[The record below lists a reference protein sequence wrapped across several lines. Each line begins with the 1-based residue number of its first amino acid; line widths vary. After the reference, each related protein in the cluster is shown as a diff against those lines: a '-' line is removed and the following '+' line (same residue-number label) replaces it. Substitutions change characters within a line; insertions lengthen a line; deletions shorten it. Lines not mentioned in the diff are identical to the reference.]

1 MAIQQ
6 RIVGQARDLGGGF
19 LVHRL
24 LPSALCQAVGP
35 FVFMDHF
42 GPVAVA
48 PDTGHD
54 VRPHPHIGLATVT
67 YLLDGAVMHR
77 DSLGTEQEIT
87 PGAINWMTA
96 GSGIVH
102 SERRPQRLQGKS
114 YVNHGFQLWAG
125 LPDDFEEVA
134 PEFAHTPASDIPVC
148 DRQGA
153 QVRVLVGDAFGLRS
167 PVRTFSPTVLLDL
180 RLPAGGDLQ
189 LPALAPEL
197 ALYPIDA
204 DMTVDGEEIQ
214 RLALNVLA
222 SPQQVRLQATQATRV
237 LVLGG
242 VPLAHR
248 FISWNFVS
256 SRKERVV
263 QAAAD
268 WHGRRMKPVPGD
280 DDERIELPPALV
292 PR

>member
-19 LVHRL
+19 VVQRL
-24 LPSALCQAVGP
+24 LPSALRQAVGP
-35 FVFMDHF
+35 FLFMDHF
-42 GPVAVA
+42 GPVTVQ
-48 PDTGHD
+48 PDAGHD

-67 YLLDGAVMHR
+67 YLLDGAIMHR
-77 DSLGTEQEIT
+77 DNLGSEQEIT

-102 SERRPQRLQGKS
+102 SERRPQRLQGQS

-134 PEFAHTPASDIPVC
+134 PEFVHTPACDIPVV
-148 DRQGA
+148 DQQGT
-153 QVRVLVGDAFGLRS
+153 QVRVLVGDAYGVRS
-167 PVRTFSPTVLLDL
+167 PVRTFSPTILLDL
-180 RLPAGGDLQ
+180 QLPAGAQLQ

-197 ALYPIDA
+197 ALYPVDA
-204 DMTVDGEEIQ
+204 DLTIDGEEIQ
-214 RLALNVLA
+214 RHTLNVLA
-222 SPQQVRLQATQATRV
+222 APQQVQLHATQATRV

-242 VPLAHR
+242 APLAHR
-248 FISWNFVS
+248 YISWNFVS
-256 SRKERVV
+256 SRKERVA

-268 WHGRRMKPVPGD
+268 WYARRMA
-280 DDERIELPPALV
+280 PALV

>member
-19 LVHRL
+19 VVQRL
-24 LPSALCQAVGP
+24 LPSALRQAVGP
-35 FVFMDHF
+35 FLFMDHF
-42 GPVAVA
+42 GPVTVQ
-48 PDTGHD
+48 PDAGHD

-67 YLLDGAVMHR
+67 YLLDGAIMHR
-77 DSLGTEQEIT
+77 DNLGSEQEIT

-102 SERRPQRLQGKS
+102 SERRPQRLQGQS

-134 PEFAHTPASDIPVC
+134 PEFVHTPASDIPVV
-148 DRQGA
+148 DQQGT
-153 QVRVLVGDAFGLRS
+153 QVRVLVGDAYGVRS
-167 PVRTFSPTVLLDL
+167 PVRTFSPTILLDL
-180 RLPAGGDLQ
+180 QLPAGAQLQ

-197 ALYPIDA
+197 ALYPVDA
-204 DMTVDGEEIQ
+204 DLTIDGEEIQ
-214 RLALNVLA
+214 RHTLNVLA
-222 SPQQVRLQATQATRV
+222 APQQVQLHATQATRV

-242 VPLAHR
+242 APLAHR
-248 FISWNFVS
+248 YISWNFVS
-256 SRKERVV
+256 SRKERVA

-268 WHGRRMKPVPGD
+268 WHARRMAPVPG

>member
-19 LVHRL
+19 VVQRL
-24 LPSALCQAVGP
+24 LPSALRQAVGP
-35 FVFMDHF
+35 FLFMDHF
-42 GPVAVA
+42 GPVTVQ
-48 PDTGHD
+48 PDAGHD

-67 YLLDGAVMHR
+67 YLLDGAIMHR
-77 DSLGTEQEIT
+77 DNLGSKQEIT

-102 SERRPQRLQGKS
+102 SERRPQRLQGQS

-134 PEFAHTPASDIPVC
+134 PEFVHTPASDIPVV
-148 DRQGA
+148 DQQGT
-153 QVRVLVGDAFGLRS
+153 QVRVLVGDAYGVRS
-167 PVRTFSPTVLLDL
+167 PVRTFSPTILLDL
-180 RLPAGGDLQ
+180 QLPTGAELQ

-197 ALYPIDA
+197 ALYPVDA
-204 DMTVDGEEIQ
+204 DLTIDGEEIQ
-214 RLALNVLA
+214 RHTLNVLA
-222 SPQQVRLQATQATRV
+222 APQQVQLHATQATRV

-242 VPLAHR
+242 APLAHR
-248 FISWNFVS
+248 YISWNFVS
-256 SRKERVV
+256 SRKERVA

-268 WHGRRMKPVPGD
+268 WYARRMAPVPG

>member
-19 LVHRL
+19 VVQRL
-24 LPSALCQAVGP
+24 LPSALRQAVGP
-35 FVFMDHF
+35 FLFMDHF
-42 GPVAVA
+42 GPVTVQ
-48 PDTGHD
+48 PDAGHD

-67 YLLDGAVMHR
+67 YLLDGAIMHR
-77 DSLGTEQEIT
+77 DNLGSEQEIT

-102 SERRPQRLQGKS
+102 SERRPQRLQGQS

-134 PEFAHTPASDIPVC
+134 PEFVHTPASDIPVV
-148 DRQGA
+148 DQQGT
-153 QVRVLVGDAFGLRS
+153 QVRVLVGDAYGVRS
-167 PVRTFSPTVLLDL
+167 PVRTFSPTILLDL
-180 RLPAGGDLQ
+180 QLPTGAELQ

-197 ALYPIDA
+197 ALYPVDA
-204 DMTVDGEEIQ
+204 DLTIDGEEIQ
-214 RLALNVLA
+214 RHTLNVLA
-222 SPQQVRLQATQATRV
+222 APQQVQLHATQATRV

-242 VPLAHR
+242 APLAHR
-248 FISWNFVS
+248 YISWNFVS
-256 SRKERVV
+256 SRKERVA

-268 WHGRRMKPVPGD
+268 WYARRMAPVPG

>member
-19 LVHRL
+19 VVQRL
-24 LPSALCQAVGP
+24 LPSALRQAVGP
-35 FVFMDHF
+35 FLFMDHF
-42 GPVAVA
+42 GPVTVL
-48 PDTGHD
+48 PDAGHD

-67 YLLDGAVMHR
+67 YLLDGAIMHR
-77 DSLGTEQEIT
+77 DNLGSEQEIT

-102 SERRPQRLQGKS
+102 SERRPQRLQGQS

-134 PEFAHTPASDIPVC
+134 PEFVHTPASDIPVV
-148 DRQGA
+148 DQQGT
-153 QVRVLVGDAFGLRS
+153 QVRVLVGDAYGVRS
-167 PVRTFSPTVLLDL
+167 PVRTFSPTILLDL
-180 RLPAGGDLQ
+180 QLPTGAELQ

-197 ALYPIDA
+197 ALYPVDA
-204 DMTVDGEEIQ
+204 DLTIDGEEIQ
-214 RLALNVLA
+214 RHTLNVLA
-222 SPQQVRLQATQATRV
+222 APQQVQLHATQATRV

-242 VPLAHR
+242 APLAHR
-248 FISWNFVS
+248 YISWNFVS
-256 SRKERVV
+256 SRKERVA

-268 WHGRRMKPVPGD
+268 WHARRMAPVPG

>member
-19 LVHRL
+19 VVQRL
-24 LPSALCQAVGP
+24 LPSALRQAVGP
-35 FVFMDHF
+35 FLFMDHF
-42 GPVAVA
+42 GPVTVQ
-48 PDTGHD
+48 PDAGHD

-67 YLLDGAVMHR
+67 YLLDGAIMHR
-77 DSLGTEQEIT
+77 DSLGSKQEIT

-102 SERRPQRLQGKS
+102 SERRPQRLQGQS

-134 PEFAHTPASDIPVC
+134 PEFVHTPASDIPVV
-148 DRQGA
+148 DQQGT
-153 QVRVLVGDAFGLRS
+153 QVRVLVGDAYGVRS
-167 PVRTFSPTVLLDL
+167 PVRTFSPTILLDL
-180 RLPAGGDLQ
+180 QLPAGAQLQ

-197 ALYPIDA
+197 ALYPVDA
-204 DMTVDGEEIQ
+204 DLTIDGEEIQ
-214 RLALNVLA
+214 RHTLNVLA
-222 SPQQVRLQATQATRV
+222 APQQVQLHATQATRV

-242 VPLAHR
+242 APLAHR
-248 FISWNFVS
+248 YISWNFVS
-256 SRKERVV
+256 SRKERVA

-268 WHGRRMKPVPGD
+268 WHARRMAPVPG

>member
-19 LVHRL
+19 VVQRL
-24 LPSALCQAVGP
+24 LPSALRQAVGP
-35 FVFMDHF
+35 FLFMDHF
-42 GPVAVA
+42 GPVTVQ
-48 PDTGHD
+48 PDAGHD

-67 YLLDGAVMHR
+67 YLLDGAIMHR
-77 DSLGTEQEIT
+77 DNLGSEQEIT

-102 SERRPQRLQGKS
+102 SERRPQRLQGQS

-134 PEFAHTPASDIPVC
+134 PEFVHTPASDIPVV
-148 DRQGA
+148 DQQGT
-153 QVRVLVGDAFGLRS
+153 QVRVLVGDAYGVRS
-167 PVRTFSPTVLLDL
+167 PVRTFSPTILLDL
-180 RLPAGGDLQ
+180 QLPTGAELQ

-197 ALYPIDA
+197 ALYPVDA
-204 DMTVDGEEIQ
+204 DLTIDGEEIQ
-214 RLALNVLA
+214 RHTLNVLA
-222 SPQQVRLQATQATRV
+222 APQQVQLHATQATRV
-237 LVLGG
+237 LVVGG
-242 VPLAHR
+242 APLAHR
-248 FISWNFVS
+248 YISWNFVS
-256 SRKERVV
+256 SRKERVA

-268 WHGRRMKPVPGD
+268 WHARRMAPVPG

>member
-19 LVHRL
+19 VVQRL
-24 LPSALCQAVGP
+24 LPSALRQAVGP
-35 FVFMDHF
+35 FLFMDHF
-42 GPVAVA
+42 GPVTVQ
-48 PDTGHD
+48 PDAGHD

-67 YLLDGAVMHR
+67 YLLDGAIMHR
-77 DSLGTEQEIT
+77 DNLGSVQEIT

-102 SERRPQRLQGKS
+102 SERRPQRLQGQS

-134 PEFAHTPASDIPVC
+134 PEFVHTPASDIPVV
-148 DRQGA
+148 DQQGT
-153 QVRVLVGDAFGLRS
+153 QVRVLVGDAYGVRS
-167 PVRTFSPTVLLDL
+167 PVRTFSPTILLDL
-180 RLPAGGDLQ
+180 QLPTGAELQ

-197 ALYPIDA
+197 ALYPVDA
-204 DMTVDGEEIQ
+204 DLTIDGEEIQ
-214 RLALNVLA
+214 RHTLNVLA
-222 SPQQVRLQATQATRV
+222 APQQVQLHATQATRV
-237 LVLGG
+237 LVVGG
-242 VPLAHR
+242 APLAHR
-248 FISWNFVS
+248 YISWNFVS
-256 SRKERVV
+256 SRKERVA

-268 WHGRRMKPVPGD
+268 WHARRMAPVPG

>member
-6 RIVGQARDLGGGF
+6 CIVGQARDLGGGF
-19 LVHRL
+19 TVQRL
-24 LPSALCQAVGP
+24 LPSALRQAVGP
-35 FVFMDHF
+35 FLFMDYF
-42 GPVAVA
+42 GPVTVQA
-48 PDTGHD
+48 DTGHD

-67 YLLDGAVMHR
+67 YLLDGAITHR
-77 DSLGTEQEIT
+77 DSLGCEQEIT

-96 GSGIVH
+96 GRGIVH
-102 SERRPQRLQGKS
+102 SERRPQRLQGQS

-125 LPDDFEEVA
+125 LPDDYEETA
-134 PEFAHTPASDIPVC
+134 PEFAHTPAADIPQC
-148 DRQGA
+148 DIQGTR
-153 QVRVLVGDAFGLRS
+153 VRVLVGDAFSERS
-167 PVRTFSPTVLLDL
+167 PVHTFSPTLLLDL
-180 RLPAGGDLQ
+180 QLPAGGILQ

-197 ALYPIDA
+197 ALFPVDG
-204 DMTVDGEEIQ
+204 DMTIDGQEMQ
-214 RLALNVLA
+214 RQALNVLA
-222 SPQQVRLQATQATRV
+222 SPKRVELRAPQATRV
-237 LVLGG
+237 LVVGGAPLG
-242 VPLAHR
+242 PR

-268 WHGRRMKPVPGD
+268 WHGRRMRPVPG

>member
-19 LVHRL
+19 VVQRL
-24 LPSALCQAVGP
+24 LPSALRQAVGP
-35 FVFMDHF
+35 FLFMDHF
-42 GPVAVA
+42 GPVTVE
-48 PDTGHD
+48 PDAGHD

-67 YLLDGAVMHR
+67 YLLDGAIMHR
-77 DSLGTEQEIT
+77 DSLGSKQEIT

-102 SERRPQRLQGKS
+102 SERRPQRLQHKS
-114 YVNHGFQLWAG
+114 YAIHGFQLWAG

-134 PEFAHTPASDIPVC
+134 PEFSHTPASDIPVH
-148 DRQGA
+148 DNQGA
-153 QVRVLVGDAFGLRS
+153 QVRVMVGDAFGMRS
-167 PVRTFSPTVLLDL
+167 PVRTFSPTILLDL
-180 RLPAGGDLQ
+180 QLPAGGDLE

-204 DMTVDGEEIQ
+204 DMTIDGEAIQ
-214 RLALNVLA
+214 RHTLNVLA
-222 SPQQVRLQATQATRV
+222 VPQKVQLHAAQATRV

-242 VPLAHR
+242 APLAHR

-256 SRKERVV
+256 SRKERVA

-268 WHGRRMKPVPGD
+268 WHAGRMTPVPG